1 MGGARMRVSC
11 FGRMENST
19 MPRQPMQSRFPYL
32 WLAAQKMIGGTR
44 DKSAL
49 VLRHYSN
56 QHRIVEIGCS
66 LGNLSDAYRGLDG
79 ISYTG
84 VDIDNSA
91 IAIAR
96 QRFAAQTNFQFEA
109 VPVEELARR
118 GDQYDYVAIAGI
130 LHHVDDRTAIGII
143 ASSWQITAPGGV
155 LIASEPEA
163 LRPADNAIFR
173 LFYRLEEGQFLRS
186 RQQLAGLF
194 ETAGVPVTSLEDH
207 LVSPGIVTWPAV
219 ARFNLVRADRGV

>member
-1 MGGARMRVSC
+1 
-11 FGRMENST
+11 
-19 MPRQPMQSRFPYL
+19 MPGVPMQSRFPYL

-56 QHRIVEIGCS
+56 QRRIIEIGCS
-66 LGNLSDAYRGLDG
+66 LGNLSDAYRELDG

-84 VDIDNSA
+84 IDIDNSA

-96 QRFAAQTNFQFEA
+96 QRFASQKNFQFEA
-109 VPVEELARR
+109 VPVEEMARR
-118 GDQYDYVAIAGI
+118 GKPYDYVVIAGI

-143 ASSWQITAPGGV
+143 ESSWKITAQGGV

-173 LFYRLEEGQFLRS
+173 LFYRLEEGRFLRS
-186 RQQLAGLF
+186 RRQLAGLF
-194 ETAGVPVTSLEDH
+194 EAAGVPVTSLEDH
-207 LVSPGIVTWPAV
+207 LVSPGVVTWPAV
-219 ARFNLVRADRGV
+219 ARFNLVRADRAAT